1 MSAPTPTGEASTSAA
16 PPVPVSQPQA
26 APTPAA
32 PQSASTQPAAA
43 PQQPGVSEGNLTQTQ
58 HTVPVAQGQAQGQQ
72 SQQGQPAPTGVAGGP
87 SASVPR
93 APAAITRDTY
103 AVRSLGPAVNSLVK
117 KVCETP
123 PPPPSWLQCFADP
136 RSHFPSIHSLKR
148 SSEVSC
154 HCRFLEQP
162 RLLWTLMCPLATSTS
177 QSTQRSMMRPPHFL
191 LRVGTA

>member
-16 PPVPVSQPQA
+16 PPVPASQPQT

-32 PQSASTQPAAA
+32 PQSAPTQPIAA

-72 SQQGQPAPTGVAGGP
+72 GQQGQQAQPAPTGVAAGP
-87 SASVPR
+87 GASVPR

-123 PPPPSWLQCFADP
+123 RPSWLQCLKTRDRTFPPSTPSSEALRCLAFVAFSSSRDCYGLACVP
-136 RSHFPSIHSLKR
+136 RRLRLHSLLSDR
-148 SSEVSC
+148 
-154 HCRFLEQP
+154 
-162 RLLWTLMCPLATSTS
+162 
-177 QSTQRSMMRPPHFL
+177 
-191 LRVGTA
+191 

>member
-16 PPVPVSQPQA
+16 PPVPVSQPQT

-32 PQSASTQPAAA
+32 PQSASTQPTAA
-43 PQQPGVSEGNLTQTQ
+43 PQQPGVSESNLTQTQ
-58 HTVPVAQGQAQGQQ
+58 HTVPVAQGQAQGLQG
-72 SQQGQPAPTGVAGGP
+72 QQGQPAPTGVAGGP

-123 PPPPSWLQCFADP
+123 PPSWLQRFADP
-136 RSHFPSIHSLKR
+136 RSHFPSIPSLKR

-162 RLLWTLMCPLATSTS
+162 RMLWTRMCPSATSTS
-177 QSTQRSMMRPPHFL
+177 QSTQRSMMCPLHFL
-191 LRVGTA
+191 LRLTRTA